1 MRNSN
6 RVFATV
12 AFLLIGAVLI
22 VLTNVT
28 FSLAQSGGS
37 KKITVSSPIS
47 FPVDI

>member
-1 MRNSN
+1 MKKSN
-6 RVFATV
+6 RVFAAF
-12 AFLLIGAVLI
+12 AFLLVGAALLVLA
-22 VLTNVT
+22 NVN

>member
-6 RVFATV
+6 RVFAAL
-12 AFLLIGAVLI
+12 AFLLVGTVLL
-22 VLTNVT
+22 VLTGVT
-28 FSLAQSGGS
+28 YSLAQSGGS